1 MFRSFKIQCAS
12 QYNILKLHDLTI
24 LCNKV
29 QLWASLEWF
38 CTFVSIRK
46 TIEICNHF
54 ATKIARNL
62 TVQNNRVVEMGLTK
76 EPSLSMTTSSVRN
89 EINIFLLSK
98 LSSRKCQSYSLLWG
112 KLYIFPILQKT
123 NIVTADKLSV
133 IRDFFCI
140 REMKIFT
147 SVQRGW
153 LREQHRH

>member
-12 QYNILKLHDLTI
+12 QYNIVKLHDLTI

-89 EINIFLLSK
+89 CVKIFLATKNNFRSNHEEELYRKIRIVGIFVAYFISYQSK
-98 LSSRKCQSYSLLWG
+98 KYMLRRVKTLNS
-112 KLYIFPILQKT
+112 IL
-123 NIVTADKLSV
+123 
-133 IRDFFCI
+133 
-140 REMKIFT
+140 
-147 SVQRGW
+147 
-153 LREQHRH
+153 